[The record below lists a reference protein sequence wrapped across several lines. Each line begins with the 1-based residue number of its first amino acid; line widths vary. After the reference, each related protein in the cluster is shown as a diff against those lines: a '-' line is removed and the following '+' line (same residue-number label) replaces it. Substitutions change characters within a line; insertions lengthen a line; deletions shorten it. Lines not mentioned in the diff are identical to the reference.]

1 MSIQTNLWCVSLVVA
16 AIVLGISVTKT
27 TRLCLYI
34 SKVEKWWSVRQ
45 NVQTDNIKSLRYLIT
60 FKSEYKWLC
69 LYISKVE
76 KWWSVRQNVQ
86 TDNIK
91 SLRYLIT
98 FKSEYKYIGKRL
110 SLIEIQDN
118 GLTAQGTVVKRSF
131 IHKKLN
137 KVRLKLLI
145 RYLFYIFHVKNKII
159 PRRNPCMDENW
170 RV

>member
-1 MSIQTNLWCVSLVVA
+1 MSIKTKLWCVSLVVA

-27 TRLCLYI
+27 TR
-34 SKVEKWWSVRQ
+34 
-45 NVQTDNIKSLRYLIT
+45 
-60 FKSEYKWLC
+60 LC

-159 PRRNPCMDENW
+159 PRRNPCMDEN
-170 RV
+170 